1 MSSAADAVGGA
12 RVVFREAAIGDSR
25 LWETKRIQHA
35 NLNRLHLRS
44 IECILDPTVSADS
57 IIGGSR
63 KHRLS
68 TSCTLYLPSSFR
80 GAVISLFPAC
90 SPTAVLRH

>member
-1 MSSAADAVGGA
+1 MSSAGGAGGA
-12 RVVFREAAIGDSR
+12 RVVFREVSTGESR

-44 IECILDPTVSADS
+44 IECILDPTVPADS

-63 KHRLS
+63 TRRSRL
-68 TSCTLYLPSSFR
+68 TSHPSVGVF
-80 GAVISLFPAC
+80 AV
-90 SPTAVLRH
+90 

>member
-1 MSSAADAVGGA
+1 MSSAADPGA
-12 RVVFREAAIGDSR
+12 AQVVFREVAVGESR

-57 IIGGSR
+57 IIGG
-63 KHRLS
+63 
-68 TSCTLYLPSSFR
+68 
-80 GAVISLFPAC
+80 
-90 SPTAVLRH
+90 